1 MCRERERVRR
11 GKGKEEKEDEG
22 RNEVKTP
29 LADPAAVICARVGSV
44 ASGDD
49 ERRRFMAYL

>member
-1 MCRERERVRR
+1 MHVQRERVRR
-11 GKGKEEKEDEG
+11 GKSKEDDEG